1 MWHIQKRVDINA
13 MKLAANHLVGYH
25 DFSSFRSTSCQAPS
39 PIKTIDKFCSVG
51 KSKLVKDNVVV
62 QTMRYME
69 LLKELKKSGSK
80 NKKVI

>member
-1 MWHIQKRVDINA
+1 MKNELKKYSKNLTDEVVRIKLKEAIKSIN
-13 MKLAANHLVGYH
+13 
-25 DFSSFRSTSCQAPS
+25 
-39 PIKTIDKFCSVG
+39 KFCNVG
-51 KSKLVKDNVVV
+51 KNKLIKDDVVI